1 MSTQTV
7 HPTPAPTA
15 ATEQVRQAVIDDRA
29 PNVAQL
35 FRDRVAKTPNADA
48 FRFPDG
54 DQWPSVTWTEVQQV
68 AYRLAAGLI
77 ALGIEPEDRVAIAS
91 STRYEWALTDLAVM
105 LSGGATTTIYPTTIA
120 PDVAYILS
128 NSGSVV
134 AFAEDDE
141 QIAKLW

>member
-7 HPTPAPTA
+7 HPIPAPTA

-35 FRDRVAKTPNADA
+35 FRDRVAKTPRADA
-48 FRFPDG
+48 FRFPEG

-68 AYRLAAGLI
+68 GYRLAAGLI

-105 LSGGATTTIYPTTIA
+105 LSGGATTTIYH
-120 PDVAYILS
+120 
-128 NSGSVV
+128 
-134 AFAEDDE
+134 
-141 QIAKLW
+141 